1 MKEEIFQKLENTAF
15 THLFGKLPG
24 KYAKQLRYETKEK
37 SNERH
42 LQGIY
47 ERLKWWFD
55 LKDEAQ
61 ELL

>member
-47 ERLKWWFD
+47 ERLKW
-55 LKDEAQ
+55 
-61 ELL
+61 